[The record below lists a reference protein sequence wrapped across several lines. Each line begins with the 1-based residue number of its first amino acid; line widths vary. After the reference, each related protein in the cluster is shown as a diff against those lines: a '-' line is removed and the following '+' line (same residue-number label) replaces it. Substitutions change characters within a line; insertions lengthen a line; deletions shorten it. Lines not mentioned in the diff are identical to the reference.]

1 MREMHESFESLM
13 KDVDLH
19 IDDMDERALNML
31 RRERA
36 DPLNAPDEPVPLTLK
51 PFDAEPG
58 DASCEI
64 KYTYRNALT
73 TVGEVIED
81 LAGMLDEAPHDISL
95 VHCGV
100 RLKPLALTL
109 SDCNVFSGYVVY
121 FKVEKRVTLALD

>member
-1 MREMHESFESLM
+1 MHESFESLM
-13 KDVDLH
+13 KDVDLD
-19 IDDMDERALNML
+19 IDDTKERALNML

-73 TVGEVIED
+73 TVGEVVED
-81 LAGMLDEAPHDISL
+81 LAGMFDEAPHDISL
-95 VHCGV
+95 VHCGMQ
-100 RLKPLALTL
+100 LQPLGLTL
-109 SDCNVFSGYVVY
+109 SDCNVFAGYIVY
-121 FKVEKRVTLALD
+121 FKVHKRVTLELD